1 MKDNIHDQVK
11 LLVKS
16 MKPGKHLFKDP
27 TWFNVYQ
34 NIDFIITGV
43 EPLKQDDTF
52 KVYYK
57 NNELDHE
64 REIDFYWFN
73 RNRFNRNRFI
83 KLFNLITDQYNQI
96 IVDQRNDK
104 LIELGI

>member
-1 MKDNIHDQVK
+1 MKDINDKVK

-16 MKPGKHLFKDP
+16 MKPGKHQFKDP
-27 TWFNVYQ
+27 TWFNVHK
-34 NIDFIITGV
+34 NLKWIITGV
-43 EPLKQDDTF
+43 KPLKQDDTF

-64 REIDFYWFN
+64 RQIDFYWFN

-104 LIELGI
+104 LNELGL